1 MALGFEFENGHGV
14 GYLDHEV
21 TPKAAASLGATDEK
35 LRREMKLIPHVAA
48 AAQQQQRAP
57 PTVGQFSMIASG
69 SILGECLQIGSE
81 ASPVITE
88 LKEAFRVDEGRVKS
102 FLEEKMRGTIEE
114 MMNQMLDAEADAL
127 DRLLH
132 RSTVLNIKGESYR
145 LQEKKRASQST
156 LTD

>member
-1 MALGFEFENGHGV
+1 M
-14 GYLDHEV
+14 V
-21 TPKAAASLGATDEK
+21 TK
-35 LRREMKLIPHVAA
+35 RRSCPRPAEY
-48 AAQQQQRAP
+48 
-57 PTVGQFSMIASG
+57 
-69 SILGECLQIGSE
+69 C
-81 ASPVITE
+81 E
-88 LKEAFRVDEGRVKS
+88 LKEAFQVDEGRVKS